1 MGVTSTGAGPNVVPG
16 LLRVL
21 LSDLRRIYLDL
32 CSLGSLQQQA
42 AVMVEATA
50 LGERALGEH
59 AESRGSQ
66 ERRCSMSPYTR
77 DKALGYD
84 ARCRDAYSDARAEGM
99 AKLVEQAESEGL
111 DGSFARDKA
120 RLLDGNSCRETR
132 ESVPIGCQAEAICSG
147 RVHVDYWNAMD
158 PDDKLAAKWE
168 MPPTG
173 SAPKLDALRLPCQ
186 FCGALHLP
194 SGASKQK
201 PPRKPGQDVWTPA
214 FSKVE
219 TCCNHGMLA
228 CLPRWE
234 VPLNDG
240 SGARVVHDLWK
251 SQDREGQLLRKYSR
265 AINNAMAVSWLN
277 VPSKKERPEPSQAC
291 EHPTLLVNGR
301 LATLVGPLLPHTC
314 EGVPEAGE
322 SVDDAGF
329 AQLYVLGDANEEQVL
344 NRRIGLGALSFSSAE
359 ANACPSAYRCLR
371 RVAVT
376 VMKSADTANMT
387 AAARETEIADLGK
400 LLAKLTAALRATN
413 PWVRDFITASES
425 LLAAEASGGEI
436 KETVAVIDAHAAPAA
451 APARTYNAAR
461 ATSEI
466 LMCMPDEVGER
477 AWGRYTLKLRDPHA
491 SGDKSKLLVRGA
503 AAAVCVCACVCAR
516 FVLLTSA
523 IAWLW

>member
-1 MGVTSTGAGPNVVPG
+1 MQHVAVHARQGS
-16 LLRVL
+16 RV
-21 LSDLRRIYLDL
+21 RR
-32 CSLGSLQQQA
+32 
-42 AVMVEATA
+42 
-50 LGERALGEH
+50 
-59 AESRGSQ
+59 
-66 ERRCSMSPYTR
+66 TR
-77 DKALGYD
+77 
-84 ARCRDAYSDARAEGM
+84 RDAYSDARAEGM
-99 AKLVEQAESEGL
+99 AELVEQAESEGL

-173 SAPKLDALRLPCQ
+173 SAPKLADLRLPCQ

-400 LLAKLTAALRATN
+400 LLVKLTTALRATN

-436 KETVAVIDAHAAPAA
+436 KETVAVIDAHAAPAT

-491 SGDKSKLLVRGA
+491 SGDKSKLWVRGA